1 MLTFILAIL
10 SGAVLGYCG
19 KAFFGTAW
27 AYVPMTIAGFLLVIV
42 PVNLWLKKRLETI
55 FYGVQGMI
63 QQNQM
68 KLQRQVQ
75 QMQGRMMGSP
85 KGIQKRLEKDQAT
98 VIRDA
103 IDELDAVQPLQ
114 KWNLMAKKQA
124 NTLKAQLH
132 YQIREFD
139 EAENFFQNSLAADP
153 LTVAMQMA
161 LRYKRDDMDGLE
173 KMYKK
178 YHKKF
183 KGEQA
188 AIIHALYTW
197 ALVKKNRD
205 DEALEILA
213 DVTEKIDDPV
223 LKTNKDHLANG
234 RSKSV
239 SNVGLGDI
247 WYALHLEEPKTT
259 RTKQRIGRK
268 RR

>member
-19 KAFFGTAW
+19 KVFFQTAW
-27 AYVPMTIAGFLLVIV
+27 AYVPMTIAGFLVVIV
-42 PVNLWLKKRLETI
+42 PINLWLKKRLEAV

-85 KGIQKRLEKDQAT
+85 KGLQKRLEKDQAT
-98 VIRDA
+98 VIRNA
-103 IDELDAVQPLQ
+103 IKELDAVKPMQ

-132 YQIREFD
+132 YQIHEF
-139 EAENFFQNSLAADP
+139 EKAEKYFKNSLAADP

-161 LRYKRDDMDGLE
+161 LKYKHDDMDGLDS
-173 KMYKK
+173 MYRK
-178 YHKKF
+178 YRKKF
-183 KGEQA
+183 KGDQGT
-188 AIIHALYTW
+188 IIHALYSW
-197 ALVKKNRD
+197 ALVKKNRA
-205 DEALEILA
+205 EQALETLVDA
-213 DVTEKIDDPV
+213 TEKSDDPV
-223 LKTNKDHLANG
+223 LKSNWEHLANG
-234 RSKSV
+234 RTKSF
-239 SNVGLGDI
+239 SNAALGDM
-247 WYALHLEEPKTT
+247 WYALHLEEPKAG
-259 RTKQRIGRK
+259 RVKQRSGRK